1 MLHFPVL
8 LEESVD
14 FLLNDLNGHYI
25 DCTFGRGGH
34 SMLILEKLSKD
45 GFLTGIDKDPDAYEY
60 ATKLKKN
67 NNFKIINDSFTN
79 IDKYF
84 KEESISGILYD
95 LGTCSTHLDQPER
108 GFSFNKEGPLDM
120 RFNNKIGIPLSDWLE
135 NASEEEIRDI
145 LYQYGDEKHAKLISN
160 AIFKSKI
167 RNKITTT
174 TQLSKIIK
182 DIYPEKDK
190 KIHPAT
196 KSFQAFRIFINN
208 ELEEIT
214 RSLKAA
220 EKLIKLGGFI
230 VTIAF
235 HSLEDNIIKNFF
247 KPSLVSFPKDIP
259 LNNQEEKKF
268 VCVAKKVRASKDEIS
283 INLRSRSAIMRVFQ
297 KI

>member
-14 FLLNDLNGHYI
+14 CLLNDLNGHYI

-34 SMLILEKLSKD
+34 SKLILEKLSKE
-45 GFLTGIDKDPDAYEY
+45 GFLTGIDKDPHAYEY
-60 ATKLKKN
+60 AIKFKN
-67 NNFKIINDSFTN
+67 DNFKIINDSFKN
-79 IDKYF
+79 IEKYF
-84 KEESISGILYD
+84 EEESISGILYD
-95 LGTCSTHLDQPER
+95 LGTCSTHLDQSER

-120 RFNNKIGIPLSDWLE
+120 RFNNKKGIPLSDWLE
-135 NASEEEIRDI
+135 NASELQIRDI
-145 LYQYGDEKHAKLISN
+145 LYEYGEEKHAKLISN
-160 AIFKSKI
+160 AIFTSKI
-167 RNKITTT
+167 KNKITTT

-182 DIYPEKDK
+182 EIHPEKNK

-208 ELEEIT
+208 ELEEFT
-214 RSLKAA
+214 KSLQAA
-220 EKLIKLGGFI
+220 EKLIKFGGFI

-259 LNNQEEKKF
+259 INNQEEKKF
-268 VCVAKKVRASKDEIS
+268 KCIAKKVRASKEEII
-283 INLRSRSAIMRVFQ
+283 INPRSRSAIMRVFQ

>member
-14 FLLNDLNGHYI
+14 FLLNDVNGHYI

-34 SMLILEKLSKD
+34 SKLILEKLSKD
-45 GFLTGIDKDPDAYEY
+45 GLLTGIDKDPDACEY
-60 ATKLKKN
+60 AMKFQN
-67 NNFKIINDSFTN
+67 DNFKIINDSFNN
-79 IDKYF
+79 IEKYF
-84 KEESISGILYD
+84 KEESINGILYD

-108 GFSFNKEGPLDM
+108 GFSFNKDGPLDM
-120 RFNNKIGIPLSDWLE
+120 RFNNKIGTPLSAWLE
-135 NASEEEIRDI
+135 NASEEQITDI
-145 LYQYGDEKHAKLISN
+145 LYKYGDEKHAKLISN
-160 AIFKSKI
+160 AIVKSKI
-167 RNKITTT
+167 KNKITTT
-174 TQLSKIIK
+174 TQLSNIIR
-182 DIYPEKDK
+182 DIHPEKNK

-208 ELEEIT
+208 ELEEFSE
-214 RSLKAA
+214 SLKAA
-220 EKLIKLGGFI
+220 EKLLKFGGYI

-259 LNNQEEKKF
+259 INNEEEKKF
-268 VCVAKKVRASKDEIS
+268 KCIAKKVRASKDETK
-283 INLRSRSAIMRVFQ
+283 INPRSRSAIMRVFQ

>member
-34 SMLILEKLSKD
+34 SKLILEKLTKD

-60 ATKLKKN
+60 ATKLKN
-67 NNFKIINDSFTN
+67 NNFKIINDSFKN
-79 IDKYF
+79 IEKYF
-84 KEESISGILYD
+84 EEESISGILYD

-120 RFNNKIGIPLSDWLE
+120 RFNNKTGIPLSDWLE
-135 NASEEEIRDI
+135 NASEEQIRDI

-160 AIFKSKI
+160 AIFRSKI
-167 RNKITTT
+167 KNKITTT

-214 RSLKAA
+214 KSLKAA

-235 HSLEDNIIKNFF
+235 HSLEDNVIKNFF

-259 LNNQEEKKF
+259 LNNQQEKKF
-268 VCVAKKVRASKDEIS
+268 VCVAKKIRASKDEIS